1 MIRHPYMVR
10 ITPQC
15 LYDFDRQRRVA
26 RPRINHQ
33 AHDHDPLAPV
43 ARGRAQ
49 HKQVPVVP
57 QAVRLALL
65 HRITARSSGIAPTY
79 SMATGLSLTARRSP

>member
-1 MIRHPYMVR
+1 MVTAMAASCHKSGDASMIRHPYMVR

-15 LYDFDRQRRVA
+15 LYDFDRQRLVA

-49 HKQVPVVP
+49 HKQVPVVRP
-57 QAVRLALL
+57 WC
-65 HRITARSSGIAPTY
+65 
-79 SMATGLSLTARRSP
+79 ARR